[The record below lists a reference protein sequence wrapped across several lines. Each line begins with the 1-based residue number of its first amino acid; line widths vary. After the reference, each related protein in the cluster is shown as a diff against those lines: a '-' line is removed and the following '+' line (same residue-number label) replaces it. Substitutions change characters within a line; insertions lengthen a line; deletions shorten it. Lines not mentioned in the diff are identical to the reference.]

1 MTFSSVAMVL
11 LHTKR
16 GSLEMKG
23 FGFDRRSRAR
33 ASEVSNASRAFRVA
47 TTSVRPAV
55 TPTAAPVASPRQL
68 RPTPPSDAVR
78 CGVGRRRGFVVC
90 ENRPKDRERQKRRLM
105 TRAFERTSE
114 RFASFWVFASTK
126 RARSSARWH
135 LSTRARRAEAGR
147 GARAQASEARGGASM
162 ASTAPPAKAE
172 AAGAPP
178 AVEAEPANDAERVAT
193 ADLRAERQKRLPSP
207 WTPDEPFST
216 NARSDDARDEHLTV
230 PSEER
235 CTQLAAR
242 VLRATAELCGTP
254 LSVTIAA
261 LVYLVVFYERPENTH
276 VKDSPQDV
284 VPACVLLASKI
295 EEKPTRVSDVVNA
308 MQRVLYPLRSDPLFL
323 KTERARLAHAA
334 ADAARRENRAESGE
348 PFAPAGI
355 GAPAEPPSP
364 KTTTFLTKGEKATLE
379 GGVDVKTVRVVGGG
393 EKKNADAPND
403 VAARLERKE
412 TPARVLNAQTKS
424 VSHEEEEKPVTQKS
438 QPPALDSNPEALRSA
453 YLRDTIA
460 RLKKKHPGLM
470 PKSLYASAL
479 SRWRDAPENPESA
492 AWKTK
497 TASET
502 VKDTENQ
509 TESRPERAE
518 ETNEP
523 TRGKRVLASEELETK
538 KKQQKDKSEDTRRAV
553 HDEGLKN
560 DGREVAVDANFA
572 RSRPVIGDAYYET
585 KNRVLRAEQGVLK
598 AIDAEVNVVRV
609 TSVLLNVARALN
621 APKSVTKLA
630 LVALTD
636 FLFETTTNAAR
647 GLFFGS
653 EKAEDDTSAET
664 VPART
669 PLEFA
674 GDVSAAAMSVAAR
687 LCGYALITDE
697 RGFARW
703 TRERE
708 EKDCS
713 AKEGSS
719 SAEEARVG
727 KRKRAFRDETRLD
740 VSRGDTGRGDTCFPA
755 PWWVEMEFDPK
766 RVERV
771 EKEML
776 RVLVRGAERSG
787 AFLGE

>member
-1 MTFSSVAMVL
+1 
-11 LHTKR
+11 
-16 GSLEMKG
+16 
-23 FGFDRRSRAR
+23 
-33 ASEVSNASRAFRVA
+33 
-47 TTSVRPAV
+47 
-55 TPTAAPVASPRQL
+55 
-68 RPTPPSDAVR
+68 
-78 CGVGRRRGFVVC
+78 
-90 ENRPKDRERQKRRLM
+90 
-105 TRAFERTSE
+105 
-114 RFASFWVFASTK
+114 
-126 RARSSARWH
+126 
-135 LSTRARRAEAGR
+135 
-147 GARAQASEARGGASM
+147 M

-178 AVEAEPANDAERVAT
+178 AVEAERANDAERVAT

-364 KTTTFLTKGEKATLE
+364 KTRFTFLTKGEKATAE
-379 GGVDVKTVRVVGGG
+379 GGVDEKTVRVVAKSGD
-393 EKKNADAPND
+393 EKNADAPND
-403 VAARLERKE
+403 VAARLEPKE
-412 TPARVLNAQTKS
+412 TTARVLNAQTKS
-424 VSHEEEEKPVTQKS
+424 VSREEEEKPVTQKN
-438 QPPALDSNPEALRSA
+438 QPPAPDSNPEALRSA
-453 YLRDTIA
+453 YLRDEIA

-479 SRWRDAPENPESA
+479 SRWRDAPTNPESA
-492 AWKTK
+492 AWKTN
-497 TASET
+497 TESRET

-509 TESRPERAE
+509 TFPSRPERAE
-518 ETNEP
+518 ETNKP
-523 TRGKRVLASEELETK
+523 TRGKRVPASFSELETK
-538 KKQQKDKSEDTRRAV
+538 TSLVKDKSENTRRGV

-560 DGREVAVDANFA
+560 DGLQNAVDANFA